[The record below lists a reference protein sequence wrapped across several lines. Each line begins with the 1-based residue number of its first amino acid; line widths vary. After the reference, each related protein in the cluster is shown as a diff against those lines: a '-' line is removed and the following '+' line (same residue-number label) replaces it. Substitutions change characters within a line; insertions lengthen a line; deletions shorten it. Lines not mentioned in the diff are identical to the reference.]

1 MKKRANARTILKSY
15 YEEWEE
21 NNKIIMT
28 DLKNQRKQLEDKL
41 LAIRI
46 LYVI

>member
-1 MKKRANARTILKSY
+1 MA
-15 YEEWEE
+15 
-21 NNKIIMT
+21 

-46 LYVI
+46 LYLIQIKEAKMQPPSPSSFEIFAL